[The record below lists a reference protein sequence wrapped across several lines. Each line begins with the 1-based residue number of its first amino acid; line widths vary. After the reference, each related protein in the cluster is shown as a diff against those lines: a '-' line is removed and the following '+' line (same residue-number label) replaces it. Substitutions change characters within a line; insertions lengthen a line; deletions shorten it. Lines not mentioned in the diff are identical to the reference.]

1 MKSLCRAVGKA
12 LLSAL
17 ANGLLALCLM
27 LLVEFSISGNLSVYQ
42 PYAYAAGGV
51 FCLVFVLQ
59 LIRQMRWNRCFTLRS
74 QLRPPGR

>member
-1 MKSLCRAVGKA
+1 MKSFCRAIGKA

-17 ANGLLALCLM
+17 ANGVLALLLM

-42 PYAYAAGGV
+42 PYAYASAGV

-59 LIRQMRWNRCFTLRS
+59 LIRQMRWNRSFPIRS